1 MLLIRGKIMDCCIIR
16 IIFYGCGLFFFN
28 KNDNFIVQPVLFG
41 CHDYED
47 SMGENT
53 DLITVT

>member
-1 MLLIRGKIMDCCIIR
+1 MLLIRGKIMNCRIIR
-16 IIFYGCGLFFFN
+16 ITFYGYRLFFN

-47 SMGENT
+47 SMGKST